1 MGDTP
6 PLPSGTLDIALG
18 YKIATAFLIGI
29 YWLPIYFEPKSEV
42 GKFPNAWHVLKQSK
56 KKTGKELYLV
66 KKKFGLACNVL
77 RLV

>member
-29 YWLPIYFEPKSEV
+29 YWLPIYFEAKSEV
-42 GKFPNAWHVLKQSK
+42 GKFPNAWYVLKQSK
-56 KKTGKELYLV
+56 KKTGKE
-66 KKKFGLACNVL
+66 KFGLTCNQCNVL
-77 RLV
+77 RLIWSD